1 MSESL
6 YSIVKIDDHLLNK
19 EKILFKI
26 SQLDHKLT
34 SPIKSVIS
42 NTDWKLKRDNWFPFS
57 FSERDVSTI
66 TKKLLEKGGELNEGR
81 LLVQDSWFNQYYA
94 KSGSQHPFH
103 IHEMIDFI
111 GIYFVELEDTSLTTI
126 LIDPITKKE
135 VRPRVNEGD
144 MLICSGDIFHRSP
157 SNYTDSRK
165 TVVSFNFQFK

>member
-57 FSERDVSTI
+57 FSKRDASTI
-66 TKKLLEKGGELNEGR
+66 AKKLLEKGKGR
-81 LLVQDSWFNQYYA
+81 LLVQDSWFNQYYP

-103 IHEMIDFI
+103 NHEMIDLI
-111 GIYFVELEDTSLTTI
+111 GIYFVELEDPSLTTI

-135 VRPRVNEGD
+135 VTPRINEGD
-144 MLICSGDIFHRSP
+144 MLICSGDISHMSP
-157 SNYTDSRK
+157 PNHTDSRK
-165 TVVSFNFQFK
+165 TVISFNFQFK